1 MFFTIWVTPEGR
13 LAKLNPSRLFC
24 FTAGFSGS
32 PDGGAAKLSSTLF
45 DYVHGSG
52 DTLQEFPIPK
62 ANAGIR
68 SEVEQLVQRLSVTAP
83 SSERWRSDRAALDD
97 AVYSIYGFN
106 SREKRTV
113 TKLSCQAVD

>member
-32 PDGGAAKLSSTLF
+32 PNGGAAKLSATLF

-52 DTLQEFPIPK
+52 VSLRRVVMSTRPTAVHTDTRTARLTTAQD
-62 ANAGIR
+62 GI
-68 SEVEQLVQRLSVTAP
+68 LPHTA
-83 SSERWRSDRAALDD
+83 E
-97 AVYSIYGFN
+97 
-106 SREKRTV
+106 
-113 TKLSCQAVD
+113 